1 MSEVEKTV
9 ELVVEIEGEGSKEP
23 ITVARSKQIV
33 EGMLQGLPKKT
44 GEVRSKHVVVK
55 DSCAIDQKIE
65 ANSRTVPGI
74 LTNRGCCYAGSKGV
88 VFGPIKDILHIT
100 HGPIG
105 CAYFTWG
112 SRRNLMK
119 AEEGGDCFAGYCLST
134 DVKETDIVFGAE
146 KKLASAI
153 REAYSIFKPEC
164 ISVFCTCPI
173 GLIGDDIESVCRKAE
188 ADLKIKVIPVRCEG
202 YRGVSQS
209 AGHHIASNALMEHLV
224 GTEELEDPGPFDV
237 NVFGE
242 YNIGGD
248 YWVVKALLE
257 RIGYRIVSCFT
268 GDGSFHDM
276 AKAHRA
282 KLNILLCH
290 RSINYTNRMMEEK
303 YGIPWLKVN
312 YLGVQDTIKTLR
324 DMAAFFDNPDL
335 TRRTEAVIA
344 EEMARVRP
352 IIDMYRERLQGK
364 RVMLLVGGS
373 RAHHVRNM
381 FETLGMDVVAAGYE
395 FAHRDDYEGRRIL
408 SSIVH
413 TGQSKVLADIHYE
426 RDPNVVSPYDDA
438 AIQKKK
444 ESIPRLMDYEGL
456 LPHMK
461 EGQVMIDDYSHH
473 ECERLVKD
481 LGIDLFCS
489 GIKDKY
495 VFQKMHIP
503 SRQMHSY
510 DYSGPYTG
518 FAGFVQFAKD
528 IDMSVNSPTWK
539 FINPPW
545 RQETNA

>member
-1 MSEVEKTV
+1 MSGVERTLEKV
-9 ELVVEIEGEGSKEP
+9 MERAGESAKEP
-23 ITVARSKQIV
+23 ITVAHSKQVV
-33 EGMLQGLPKKT
+33 EGMLQDFPKKASN
-44 GEVRSKHVVVK
+44 VRSKHVVVK
-55 DSCAIDQKIE
+55 DSCEIDQKIE

-74 LTNRGCCYAGSKGV
+74 LSNRGCCYADSKGV

-119 AEEGGDCFAGYCLST
+119 AEEGKDCFAGYCLST

-209 AGHHIASNALMEHLV
+209 AGHHIASNSLMEHLV

-248 YWVVKALLE
+248 YWVVKDLLE
-257 RIGYRIVSCFT
+257 KVGYRVVSCFT
-268 GDGSFHDM
+268 GDGSFHDI

-303 YGIPWLKVN
+303 YGVPWLKVN
-312 YLGVQDTIKTLR
+312 YLGVEDTIKTLR
-324 DMAAFFDNPDL
+324 DMAAFFDDPDL
-335 TRRTEAVIA
+335 TKRTEAVIA
-344 EEMARVRP
+344 EEMAQVQP
-352 IIDMYRERLQGK
+352 IIDMYRQRLAGK
-364 RVMLLVGGS
+364 RVMILVGGS
-373 RAHHVRNM
+373 RAHHFRNM
-381 FETLGMDVVAAGYE
+381 FETLGMDVVVAGYE
-395 FAHRDDYEGRRIL
+395 FAHRDDYEGRRVL

-413 TGQSKVLADIHYE
+413 TGQSKVLTDIHYE
-426 RDPNVVSPYDDA
+426 RDPNVVSPYDDV

-444 ESIPRLMDYEGL
+444 ENIPRLMDYEGL

-461 EGQVMIDDYSHH
+461 EGQIMIDDYSHH

-481 LGIDLFCS
+481 LGIDIFCS

-518 FAGFVQFAKD
+518 FEGFIQFAKD

>member
-1 MSEVEKTV
+1 MSGVERTV
-9 ELVVEIEGEGSKEP
+9 ENVVKRTGESAKEP
-23 ITVARSKQIV
+23 ITFAHSKQVV
-33 EGMLQGLPKKT
+33 EGMLQDFPQKASN
-44 GEVRSKHVVVK
+44 VRSKHVVVK
-55 DSCAIDQKIE
+55 DSCEVDQKIE

-74 LTNRGCCYAGSKGV
+74 LSNRGCAYAGSKGV
-88 VFGPIKDILHIT
+88 VFGPIKDILCIT

-119 AEEGGDCFAGYCLST
+119 AEEGKDCFAGYCLST

-209 AGHHIASNALMEHLV
+209 AGHHIASNSLMEHLV

-248 YWVVKALLE
+248 YWVVKDLLE
-257 RIGYRIVSCFT
+257 RVGYRVVSCFT
-268 GDGSFHDM
+268 GDGSFHDI
-276 AKAHRA
+276 AKSHRA

-303 YGIPWLKVN
+303 YGVPWLKVN
-312 YLGVQDTIKTLR
+312 YLGVENTIKTLR
-324 DMAAFFDNPDL
+324 DMAAFFDDPDL
-335 TRRTEAVIA
+335 TKRTEAVIA
-344 EEMARVRP
+344 EEMAQVQP
-352 IIDMYRERLQGK
+352 IIDMYRQRLTGK
-364 RVMLLVGGS
+364 RVMILVGGS
-373 RAHHVRNM
+373 RAHHFRNM
-381 FETLGMDVVAAGYE
+381 FETLGMDVVVAGYE
-395 FAHRDDYEGRRIL
+395 FAHRDDYEGRRVL

-413 TGQSKVLADIHYE
+413 TGQSKVLTDIHYE

-444 ESIPRLMDYEGL
+444 ENIPRLMDYEGL

-461 EGQVMIDDYSHH
+461 EGQIMIDDYSHH

-481 LGIDLFCS
+481 LGIDIFCS

-518 FAGFVQFAKD
+518 FTGFVQFAKD

>member
-1 MSEVEKTV
+1 MSGVEKTV
-9 ELVVEIEGEGSKEP
+9 ESVVQNPGPSAKDPVTIAHSKQVVEE
-23 ITVARSKQIV
+23 
-33 EGMLQGLPKKT
+33 MLQSFPKKT

-55 DSCAIDQKIE
+55 DSCEVEQRIE
-65 ANSRTVPGI
+65 ANNRTIPGI
-74 LTNRGCCYAGSKGV
+74 LTNRGCAYAGSKGV
-88 VFGPIKDILHIT
+88 VMGPIKDILHIT

-119 AEEGGDCFAGYCLST
+119 KEEGRDCFAGYCLST

-146 KKLASAI
+146 KKLAAAI
-153 REAYSIFKPEC
+153 REAYAIFKPQC

-173 GLIGDDIESVCRKAE
+173 GLIGDDIESVCKKAE
-188 ADLKIKVIPVRCEG
+188 ADLRIKVIPVRCEG

-224 GTEELEDPGPFDV
+224 GTEELEDPGPFDI

-248 YWVVKALLE
+248 YWVVKDLLE
-257 RIGYRIVSCFT
+257 KVGYRVVSPFT
-268 GDGSFHDM
+268 GDASFHDI

-303 YGIPWLKVN
+303 YGVPWLKVN
-312 YLGVQDTIKTLR
+312 YLGVDDTIKTLR

-335 TRRTEAVIA
+335 TKKTEAVIA
-344 EEMARVRP
+344 EEMAKIQPV
-352 IIDMYRERLQGK
+352 IDMYKKRLAGK
-364 RVMLLVGGS
+364 RVMILVGGS

-381 FETLGMDVVAAGYE
+381 FETLGMDVVVAGYE
-395 FAHRDDYEGRRIL
+395 FAHRDDYEGRRVL

-413 TGQSKVLADIHYE
+413 TGQSKVLADIHYK

-444 ESIPRLMDYEGL
+444 EKIPRLMDYEGL

-461 EGQVMIDDYSHH
+461 DGQVMIDDYSHH

-481 LGIDLFCS
+481 LGVDLFCS

-518 FAGFVQFAKD
+518 FEGFVQFAKD

-545 RQETNA
+545 RQNNA

>member
-1 MSEVEKTV
+1 MSGVEREPVTIARSRQTV
-9 ELVVEIEGEGSKEP
+9 EAMVK
-23 ITVARSKQIV
+23 
-33 EGMLQGLPKKT
+33 GLPQKT
-44 GEVRSKHVVVK
+44 QDIRKKHVVVK
-55 DSCAIDQKIE
+55 DSCEIEQRIE
-65 ANSRTVPGI
+65 ANDRSVPGI
-74 LTNRGCCYAGSKGV
+74 LTNRGCAYAGSKGV

-112 SRRNLMK
+112 TRRNLMSQ
-119 AEEGGDCFAGYCLST
+119 EEGRECYSGYCLST

-146 KKLASAI
+146 KKLATAI
-153 REAYSIFKPEC
+153 REAYAIFKPEC

-188 ADLKIKVIPVRCEG
+188 EDLKIKIIPVRCEG

-224 GTEELEDPGPFDV
+224 GTEELENPGPFDV

-248 YWVVKALLE
+248 YWVVKDLLE
-257 RIGYRIVSCFT
+257 RVGYRIVSPFT
-268 GDGSFHDM
+268 GDASFHDI

-312 YLGVQDTIKTLR
+312 YLGVEDTIKTLR
-324 DMAAFFDNPDL
+324 DMAAFFDDPGL
-335 TRRTEAVIA
+335 TRRTEAVID
-344 EEMARVRP
+344 EEMAKIQP
-352 IIDMYRERLQGK
+352 TIDMYRKRLAGK
-364 RVMLLVGGS
+364 RVMILVGGS
-373 RAHHVRNM
+373 RAHHFRNM
-381 FETLGMDVVAAGYE
+381 FETLGMEVVVAGYE
-395 FAHRDDYEGRRIL
+395 FAHRDDYEGRKIL
-408 SSIVH
+408 TSIVH
-413 TGQSKVLADIHYE
+413 TGRSKVLEDIHYE
-426 RDPNVVSPYDDA
+426 RDPNVVSPYDNEA
-438 AIQKKK
+438 LQKKK
-444 ESIPRLMDYEGL
+444 ENIPRLMDYEGL

-461 EGQVMIDDYSHH
+461 DGQIMIDDYSHQ
-473 ECERLVKD
+473 ECERLVRE
-481 LGIDLFCS
+481 LGVDLFCS

-518 FAGFVQFAKD
+518 FSGFVQFAKD

-539 FINPPW
+539 FITPPW
-545 RQETNA
+545 RQKSNA

>member
-1 MSEVEKTV
+1 MSGVER
-9 ELVVEIEGEGSKEP
+9 EP
-23 ITVARSKQIV
+23 VTIAKSRQTV
-33 EGMLQGLPKKT
+33 EGMLEGLPKKT
-44 GEVRSKHVVVK
+44 GDIRKKHVVVK
-55 DSCAIDQKIE
+55 DSCEIEQKIE
-65 ANSRTVPGI
+65 ANDRSIPGI
-74 LTNRGCCYAGSKGV
+74 LTNRGCAYAGSKGV

-105 CAYFTWG
+105 YAYFTWG
-112 SRRNLMK
+112 TRRNLMSQ
-119 AEEGGDCFAGYCLST
+119 EEGRDCYAGYCLST

-153 REAYSIFKPEC
+153 REAYAIFKPEC

-173 GLIGDDIESVCRKAE
+173 GLIGDDIESVCKKAE
-188 ADLKIKVIPVRCEG
+188 EDLRIKVIPVRCEG

-248 YWVVKALLE
+248 YWVVKDLLE
-257 RIGYRIVSCFT
+257 RVGYRIVSPFA
-268 GDGSFHDM
+268 GDASFHDI

-303 YGIPWLKVN
+303 YGVPWLKVN
-312 YLGVQDTIKTLR
+312 YLGVEDTIKTLR

-335 TRRTEAVIA
+335 TRKTEAVIA
-344 EEMARVRP
+344 EEMAKIQP
-352 IIDMYRERLQGK
+352 IIDMYRKRLAGK
-364 RVMLLVGGS
+364 RVMILVGGS

-381 FETLGMDVVAAGYE
+381 FETLGMDVVVAGYE
-395 FAHRDDYEGRRIL
+395 FAHRDDYEGIKVL

-413 TGQSKVLADIHYE
+413 TGRSKVLGDIHFE
-426 RDPNVVSPYDDA
+426 RDPNIVSAYDDA
-438 AIQKKK
+438 TIQEKK
-444 ESIPRLMDYEGL
+444 EKIPRLMDYEGL

-461 EGQVMIDDYSHH
+461 DGQIMIDDYSHH

-518 FAGFVQFAKD
+518 FVGFVQFAKD

-539 FINPPW
+539 FITPPW
-545 RQETNA
+545 RQNGNA

>member
-1 MSEVEKTV
+1 MSGIANEREPVSVEESRKIV
-9 ELVVEIEGEGSKEP
+9 DGILKE
-23 ITVARSKQIV
+23 
-33 EGMLQGLPKKT
+33 LPKKT
-44 GEVRSKHVVVK
+44 GEIRKKHVLVK
-55 DSCAIDQKIE
+55 DSCEVEQKIE
-65 ANSRTVPGI
+65 ANQRTIPGI
-74 LTNRGCCYAGSKGV
+74 LNNRGCAYAGSKGV
-88 VFGPIKDILHIT
+88 VFGPVKDILHIT

-112 SRRNLMK
+112 MRRNLAR
-119 AEEGGDCFAGYCLST
+119 AEEGQDNFSGYCLST

-146 KKLASAI
+146 KKLAKSI

-188 ADLKIKVIPVRCEG
+188 DDLKIKVIPVRCEG

-248 YWVVKALLE
+248 YWVIKELLE
-257 RIGYRIVSCFT
+257 RIGYRIVSPFT
-268 GDGSFHDM
+268 GDASFHDI

-303 YGIPWLKVN
+303 YGLPWLKVN
-312 YLGVQDTIKTLR
+312 YLGVEDTVKTLR
-324 DMAAFFDNPDL
+324 DMAAFFGDPEL
-335 TRRTEAVIA
+335 TRKTEQVIA
-344 EEMARVRP
+344 EETSKIEPVV
-352 IIDMYRERLQGK
+352 DMYRKRLAGK

-373 RAHHVRNM
+373 RAHHVKNM
-381 FETLGMDVVAAGYE
+381 FETLGMDVVVAGYE
-395 FAHRDDYEGRRIL
+395 FGHRDDYEGRKVIPE
-408 SSIVH
+408 IVH
-413 TGQSKVLADIHYE
+413 TGMSKVLADIHYE
-426 RDPNVVSPYDDA
+426 RDPSIKSPYDDST
-438 AIQKKK
+438 IQKKK
-444 ESIPRLMDYEGL
+444 EIIPRLMDYEGL
-456 LPHMK
+456 LPHMRD
-461 EGQVMIDDYSHH
+461 GQVMIDDYSHQ
-473 ECERLVKD
+473 ECEHLVKE
-481 LGIDLFCS
+481 LKIDIFCS
-489 GIKDKY
+489 GVKDKY

-518 FAGFVQFAKD
+518 FEGFVNFAR
-528 IDMSVNSPTWK
+528 DMDMAVNSPTWK
-539 FINPPW
+539 FITPPW
-545 RQETNA
+545 REEIHA

>member
-1 MSEVEKTV
+1 MSASENTV
-9 ELVVEIEGEGSKEP
+9 ETVRQPL
-23 ITVARSKQIV
+23 TVAEGKQAV
-33 EGMLQGLPKKT
+33 EDMLKGLTKSAAGIRK
-44 GEVRSKHVVVK
+44 KHVVVK
-55 DSCAIDQKIE
+55 DACDIEQKIE
-65 ANSRTVPGI
+65 ANEKTIPGI
-74 LTNRGCCYAGSKGV
+74 LTNRGCAYAGSKGV

-112 SRRNLMK
+112 TRRNLMK
-119 AEEGGDCFAGYCLST
+119 AEEGKDCFPGYCLST

-146 KKLASAI
+146 KKLATAI

-173 GLIGDDIESVCRKAE
+173 GLIGDDIESVCKKAE

-209 AGHHIASNALMEHLV
+209 AGHHIASNSLMEHLV
-224 GTEELEDPGPFDV
+224 GTEELENPGPFDV

-248 YWVVKALLE
+248 YWVVKDLLE
-257 RIGYRIVSCFT
+257 KVGYRVVSPFT
-268 GDGSFHDM
+268 GDASFHDI

-303 YGIPWLKVN
+303 YGLPWLKVN
-312 YLGVQDTIKTLR
+312 YLGVEDTIKTLR
-324 DMAAFFDNPDL
+324 DMAAFFDDPDL
-335 TRRTEAVIA
+335 TRKTEAVIS
-344 EEMARVRP
+344 EEMAKIQP
-352 IIDMYRERLQGK
+352 AIDMYRNRLAGK

-373 RAHHVRNM
+373 RAHHFRNM
-381 FETLGMDVVAAGYE
+381 FETLGMEVVVAGYE
-395 FAHRDDYEGRRIL
+395 FAHRDDYEGRAVL

-413 TGQSKVLADIHYE
+413 TGRSKVLEDIHYE
-426 RDPNVVSPYDDA
+426 RDSNVVSPYDDA
-438 AIQKKK
+438 SIQKLK
-444 ESIPRLMDYEGL
+444 EKIPRLMDYEGL

-461 EGQVMIDDYSHH
+461 DGQIAIDDYSHH
-473 ECERLVKD
+473 ECQRLVKD
-481 LGIDLFCS
+481 LKIDIFCS

-518 FAGFVQFAKD
+518 FTGFVQFAKD

-539 FINPPW
+539 FITPPW
-545 RQETNA
+545 RQNINA

>member
-1 MSEVEKTV
+1 MSGVERTLEKV
-9 ELVVEIEGEGSKEP
+9 MERAGESAKEP
-23 ITVARSKQIV
+23 ITVAHSKQVV
-33 EGMLQGLPKKT
+33 EGMLQDFPKKASN
-44 GEVRSKHVVVK
+44 VRSKHVVVK
-55 DSCAIDQKIE
+55 DSCEIDQKIE

-74 LTNRGCCYAGSKGV
+74 LSNRGCCYADSKGV

-119 AEEGGDCFAGYCLST
+119 AEEGKDCFAGYCLST

-209 AGHHIASNALMEHLV
+209 AGHHIASNSLMEHLV
-224 GTEELEDPGPFDV
+224 GTEELKDPGPFDV

-248 YWVVKALLE
+248 YWVVKDLLE
-257 RIGYRIVSCFT
+257 KVGYRVVSCFT
-268 GDGSFHDM
+268 GDGSFHDI

-303 YGIPWLKVN
+303 YGVPWLKVN
-312 YLGVQDTIKTLR
+312 YLGVEDTIKTLR
-324 DMAAFFDNPDL
+324 DMAAFFDDPDL
-335 TRRTEAVIA
+335 TKRTEAVIA
-344 EEMARVRP
+344 EEMAQVQP
-352 IIDMYRERLQGK
+352 IIDMYRQRLAGK
-364 RVMLLVGGS
+364 RVMILVGGS
-373 RAHHVRNM
+373 RAHHFRNM
-381 FETLGMDVVAAGYE
+381 SETLGMDVVVAGYE
-395 FAHRDDYEGRRIL
+395 FAHRDDYEGRRVL

-413 TGQSKVLADIHYE
+413 TGQSKVLTDIHYE
-426 RDPNVVSPYDDA
+426 RDPNVVSPYDDV

-444 ESIPRLMDYEGL
+444 ENIPRLMDYEGL

-461 EGQVMIDDYSHH
+461 EGQIMIDDYSHH

-481 LGIDLFCS
+481 LGIDIFCS

-518 FAGFVQFAKD
+518 FEGFIQFAKD

>member
-1 MSEVEKTV
+1 M
-9 ELVVEIEGEGSKEP
+9 
-23 ITVARSKQIV
+23 
-33 EGMLQGLPKKT
+33 GLT
-44 GEVRSKHVVVK
+44 
-55 DSCAIDQKIE
+55 DDQ
-65 ANSRTVPGI
+65 
-74 LTNRGCCYAGSKGV
+74 C
-88 VFGPIKDILHIT
+88 
-100 HGPIG
+100 
-105 CAYFTWG
+105 
-112 SRRNLMK
+112 
-119 AEEGGDCFAGYCLST
+119 
-134 DVKETDIVFGAE
+134 
-146 KKLASAI
+146 
-153 REAYSIFKPEC
+153 
-164 ISVFCTCPI
+164 
-173 GLIGDDIESVCRKAE
+173 
-188 ADLKIKVIPVRCEG
+188 
-202 YRGVSQS
+202 
-209 AGHHIASNALMEHLV
+209 
-224 GTEELEDPGPFDV
+224 
-237 NVFGE
+237 
-242 YNIGGD
+242 
-248 YWVVKALLE
+248 
-257 RIGYRIVSCFT
+257 
-268 GDGSFHDM
+268 
-276 AKAHRA
+276 
-282 KLNILLCH
+282 ILLCH

-312 YLGVQDTIKTLR
+312 YLGVQDTMKTLR

-344 EEMARVRP
+344 EEMAQVQP
-352 IIDMYRERLQGK
+352 TIDMYRERLQGK

-438 AIQKKK
+438 TIRKKK
-444 ESIPRLMDYEGL
+444 ENIPRLMDYEGL

-461 EGQVMIDDYSHH
+461 EGQIMIDDYSHH
-473 ECERLVKD
+473 ECERIVKD

>member
-1 MSEVEKTV
+1 MSGVER
-9 ELVVEIEGEGSKEP
+9 EP
-23 ITVARSKQIV
+23 ITIEKSQSVVQ
-33 EGMLQGLPKKT
+33 GMLDEVPKKT
-44 GEVRSKHVVVK
+44 AAIRKKHVVVK
-55 DSCAIDQKIE
+55 DACTLEQKID
-65 ANSRTVPGI
+65 ANDRTIPGI
-74 LTNRGCCYAGSKGV
+74 LTNRGCAYAGSKGV

-105 CAYFTWG
+105 CGYYTWG
-112 SRRNLMK
+112 SRRNLMSQ
-119 AEEGGDCFAGYCLST
+119 EEGKDCFAGYAVST

-146 KKLASAI
+146 KKLAKAI

-173 GLIGDDIESVCRKAE
+173 GLIGDDIESVCKKAE
-188 ADLKIKVIPVRCEG
+188 EDLKIKVIPVRCEG

-209 AGHHIASNALMEHLV
+209 AGHHIASNSLMEHLV
-224 GTEELEDPGPFDV
+224 GTEELEDPGPNDI

-248 YWVVKALLE
+248 YWVVKELLE
-257 RIGYRIVSCFT
+257 KIGYRIVSPFT
-268 GDGSFHDM
+268 GDASFHDI

-312 YLGVQDTIKTLR
+312 YLGVEDTIATLR
-324 DMAAFFDNPDL
+324 DMAAFFDDPDM
-335 TRRTEAVIA
+335 TKKTEEVIA
-344 EEMARVRP
+344 AEMARVQP
-352 IIDMYRERLQGK
+352 AIDMYKKRLQGK
-364 RVMLLVGGS
+364 RVMLLLGGS
-373 RAHHVRNM
+373 RAHHFRNM
-381 FETLGMDVVAAGYE
+381 FETLGMDVVVAGYE
-395 FAHRDDYEGRRIL
+395 FAHRDDYEGRKVL

-413 TGQSKVLADIHYE
+413 TGRSKILEDIHYQ
-426 RDPNVVSPYDDA
+426 RDPSVVSPYDDA
-438 AIQKKK
+438 EIQKKK
-444 ESIPRLMDYEGL
+444 EKIPRLMDYEGL

-461 EGQVMIDDYSHH
+461 DGQIMIDDYSYQ

-481 LGIDLFCS
+481 LGIDIFCS

-495 VFQKMHIP
+495 VFQKLSIP

-518 FAGFVQFAKD
+518 FEGFVQFAKD
-528 IDMSVNSPTWK
+528 IDMAVNSPTWK
-539 FINPPW
+539 FITPPW
-545 RQETNA
+545 KEEIHA